1 VARRPSVLIWSGVPA
16 CHGGWHT
23 RLTADRASAHRR
35 RRREACFASCSAL
48 LIYFSPAPVALR
60 PTRGD
65 WQNFKREVQPYA
77 AVFLHGPQ
85 PHILR
90 IGAIM
95 RQTA

>member
-1 VARRPSVLIWSGVPA
+1 MDGS
-16 CHGGWHT
+16 
-23 RLTADRASAHRR
+23 
-35 RRREACFASCSAL
+35 FN
-48 LIYFSPAPVALR
+48 
-60 PTRGD
+60 RGD
-65 WQNFKREVQPYA
+65 WPNFKREVQPYA

>member
-1 VARRPSVLIWSGVPA
+1 MPPKAAVRIKEAQPF
-16 CHGGWHT
+16 GW
-23 RLTADRASAHRR
+23 AS
-35 RRREACFASCSAL
+35 F
-48 LIYFSPAPVALR
+48 I
-60 PTRGD
+60 RGD
-65 WQNFKREVQPYA
+65 WRNFKREVQLYA